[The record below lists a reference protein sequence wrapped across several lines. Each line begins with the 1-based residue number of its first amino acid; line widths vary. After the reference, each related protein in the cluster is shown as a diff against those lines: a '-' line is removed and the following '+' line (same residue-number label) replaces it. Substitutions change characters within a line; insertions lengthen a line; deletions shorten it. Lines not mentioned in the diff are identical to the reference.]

1 MRLLAAQCEEYA
13 VFFTDPQGVITDWY
27 PGAEHIFGFTADEMV
42 GQSARC
48 LFNPADLERG
58 ADEHEF
64 ALARTTK
71 RSEDDRW
78 HVRKD
83 GARFWGSGVLFAL
96 HDDAGE
102 IVGYAKVVRNRTD
115 LKTQTESLDNR
126 VQALDTTLQRTRV
139 FLATVAHEMRNP
151 LGPLSNAA
159 HLLRADA
166 SSETSKEAL
175 RIIDRQIALL
185 SRLVEDLMDTARIS
199 AGKVE
204 LKLAVM
210 DLREV
215 FDAAAQAARPL
226 AEARRLEFQQVPI
239 AGSVPVCIDAQRIQV
254 FSNLLDNAV
263 KYTPRGGRIN
273 FNMTTEGGDAIVR
286 VEDTGIG
293 MSPEIQPRIFDI
305 FTQEDTARQHARGG
319 VGLGLALV
327 HDLVALH
334 GGTVQARSEGRDKG
348 SVFTVR
354 LPIYRTPSN
363 RKRYQRPARFSTKE
377 ASPSAASRLR
387 RFAACSRT
395 SCSSRRPH
403 A

>member
-1 MRLLAAQCEEYA
+1 MPARPSAAPAEELLRLLLEQCEEYA
-13 VFFTDPQGVITDWY
+13 LFFTNPEGVITDWY
-27 PGAEHIFGFTADEMV
+27 PGAQHIFGFTAQEMV
-42 GQSARC
+42 GQSARR

-64 ALARTTK
+64 ALARNAK

-83 GARFWGSGVLFAL
+83 GAQFWGSGVMCAL
-96 HDDAGE
+96 HDPAGR
-102 IVGYAKVVRNRTD
+102 IAGYAKIVRNRTD

-126 VQALDTTLQRTRV
+126 VQALDATLERTRV
-139 FLATVAHEMRNP
+139 FLATLAHEMRNP
-151 LGPLSNAA
+151 LAPLSNAA
-159 HLLRADA
+159 HLLRADVA
-166 SSETSKEAL
+166 SETGKEAL

-199 AGKVE
+199 AGKVQ

-215 FDAAAQAARPL
+215 FDAAAQTARPL
-226 AEARRLEFQQVPI
+226 AEARGLEFQVVPI
-239 AGSVPVCIDAQRIQV
+239 AGGVPVCVDPQRLQQV
-254 FSNLLDNAV
+254 FANLLDNAI
-263 KYTPRGGRIN
+263 KYTPRGGRIT

-293 MSPEIQPRIFDI
+293 MSPEMQPRIFDV
-305 FTQEDTARQHARGG
+305 FTQEDSARQLARGG
-319 VGLGLALV
+319 IGLGLPLV

-334 GGTVQARSEGRDKG
+334 NGTVQARSEGPDKG

-354 LPIYRTPSN
+354 LPIH
-363 RKRYQRPARFSTKE
+363 
-377 ASPSAASRLR
+377 
-387 RFAACSRT
+387 
-395 SCSSRRPH
+395 H
-403 A
+403 AEQP